1 MCSFAKLGAAR
12 GCGTPG
18 IKTTTPGKNAS
29 LDATFLSRFSRLFR
43 IGFPVLCYGRGCCNK
58 TTGLAWAAWI
68 GALLL
73 GVSNFGVGQIA
84 ASFIN
89 YMYVAAAVMPR
100 AAARLSRCCREWLCR
115 ARATAPCA
123 PSAHAWAAHVC
134 GSIAGD
140 ATGVIIV
147 FSIGTFAVMFIGVL
161 QLFVEYTG
169 SKVRARVGDVAGTL
183 VRVLHVTPT
192 RSTRRCA

>member
-58 TTGLAWAAWI
+58 TTGLAWAAWV

-89 YMYVAAAVMPR
+89 YMYVAAAVMFQLLHVWR
-100 AAARLSRCCREWLCR
+100 TAAGSGHAVLVPLPDARLPL
-115 ARATAPCA
+115 
-123 PSAHAWAAHVC
+123 
-134 GSIAGD
+134 
-140 ATGVIIV
+140 
-147 FSIGTFAVMFIGVL
+147 
-161 QLFVEYTG
+161 
-169 SKVRARVGDVAGTL
+169 
-183 VRVLHVTPT
+183 
-192 RSTRRCA
+192 